1 VAVSDKS
8 LFDALIEYSPG
19 EAMDSTSP
27 LTSEGV
33 GGFIRTQ
40 GYCCPVLS
48 NGVLTRRAFYLSCGI
63 EAKDFPGEKS
73 RPPAVPSRLNR
84 LVRGF
89 ATKENAD

>member
-1 VAVSDKS
+1 MAVSDKS

-33 GGFIRTQ
+33 DGFIRTQ

-63 EAKDFPGEKS
+63 EAKDFPQRKTSPTGAALASKQIGK
-73 RPPAVPSRLNR
+73 
-84 LVRGF
+84 GF
-89 ATKENAD
+89 RHERKR